1 MSKEE
6 AEAYGHNAIDL
17 VVLDSSYELYY
28 RGEPIQ
34 TWTAEDLLTCPNINP
49 YNIQARPKHGKAN
62 VNIKDDEAQCTVPHD
77 VYWGK
82 A

>member
-1 MSKEE
+1 MEP
-6 AEAYGHNAIDL
+6 EAYGHEAIDL

-49 YNIQARPKHGKAN
+49 YNIQARLKNGKAN
-62 VNIKDDEAQCTVPHD
+62 VDTKDDKAQYSVPRD